1 MTSESLSLK
10 KKLGLLVK
18 FIFILIF
25 LVFNIIVVFAYTWN
39 LFSPVKKVNFLG
51 YPVDKKAI
59 LKKIELEKKSIL
71 FLDTQDLEEK
81 FTNPTT
87 KIKLKK
93 FLPYFINLSATKKE
107 PLAYL
112 QQGTR
117 IFFLDSEKF
126 PFAVS
131 AFNNPTLP
139 IIRFSQSFHKENQYL
154 RIEDILTLDEVQ
166 KTLVLLKIFKT
177 EQANFPEAIFSRNLL
192 IEIENPLNIVW
203 IISTN
208 KNKGKNRDKLFVDL
222 GYNFFELKIKTLG
235 LIFTRLQENFSKVK
249 KIDARYAD
257 KIIITYQ

>member
-107 PLAYL
+107 PLAYFNKE
-112 QQGTR
+112 R
-117 IFFLDSEKF
+117 EFFFWIAKSFLL
-126 PFAVS
+126 PFLHLII
-131 AFNNPTLP
+131 LP
-139 IIRFSQSFHKENQYL
+139 YL
-154 RIEDILTLDEVQ
+154 
-166 KTLVLLKIFKT
+166 
-177 EQANFPEAIFSRNLL
+177 
-192 IEIENPLNIVW
+192 
-203 IISTN
+203 
-208 KNKGKNRDKLFVDL
+208 
-222 GYNFFELKIKTLG
+222 
-235 LIFTRLQENFSKVK
+235 
-249 KIDARYAD
+249 
-257 KIIITYQ
+257 